1 MLGEIAQY
9 IVGNLAIAF
18 VLGILVGYLIGRGK
32 KDKFKTINKVNP
44 DCCTSSD
51 KRFKINPIF
60 NKSASL
66 DYKPM
71 VLSSSSHKDNLKK
84 IKGIDEELEAELYKL
99 GIYHFNQIA
108 NWTNKNSEWIENFLN
123 LPNYVRNNQWIEQA
137 KILRTGKETN
147 YSQQL
152 LDVENSLEEEIK

>member
-9 IVGNLAIAF
+9 IIGNLAIAF
-18 VLGILVGYLIGRGK
+18 VLGILVGYFIGVRK
-32 KDKFKTINKVNP
+32 YRFKTVNKLNS
-44 DCCTSSD
+44 DCCMSSD

-60 NKSASL
+60 NKSACL

-84 IKGIDEELEAELYKL
+84 IRGISEELEEELYKL
-99 GIYHFNQIA
+99 GIYQFNQIA
-108 NWTNKNSEWIENFLN
+108 NWNNKNSEWVENFLN
-123 LPNYVRNNQWIEQA
+123 LPNYVRKNQWIEQA

-147 YSQQL
+147 YSQKL
-152 LDVENSLEEEIK
+152 LDEDNEIKEG